1 MLESIDS
8 SYQHFIKDFQNIYK
22 NPEKV
27 NNFLEENSD
36 NIEKKIKKL
45 FLQLNLH
52 KNFSIYANGG
62 FGRKEMFPSSDIDI
76 CIIQTS
82 KTDNYENLEKF
93 ISSLWDEGYQI
104 GHSVRSIND
113 IKKISKE
120 DIKDFTSYLTRR
132 PIITVDEIDLKI
144 TQALSRLWSKDRF
157 FKAKSD
163 EQLVRHRDYHST
175 SYNLEPDLKESP
187 GALRD
192 FQTALWILQHCFGLE
207 DLKSIQHSDNF
218 KNDIS
223 NAVEAYNFIKTLRFA
238 SNVFTKKNRLNFEAQ
253 LDISKIA
260 KLETKNANES
270 VEMMMKK
277 FYEMASTLTEF
288 NELVFETYKEKNIKI
303 RKYTNDTY
311 RLNNK
316 IGIFSKELIDDSM
329 IFQIFIEVG
338 KNKSITSIDTNTI
351 YLLKK
356 NLKLID
362 KKFRKNKDR
371 SRQFLEILKSKYN
384 LSSILYS
391 MKKIG
396 ILQKYIPEFAE
407 VVGQMQFDLFHVYTV
422 DEHTF
427 KVVKSMRQMKI
438 FEDKDLQLEN
448 ELINKLPKI
457 EILYIA
463 GLFHDLGKGQNGD
476 HSHIGA
482 KTSYKFAKR
491 LGMSD
496 TDASLISW
504 LVEKHLIMSSIS
516 QKKDISDK
524 KTIEDFASEIKV
536 VERLD
541 YLYLLTINDIKST
554 NPKLWNGWKHQL
566 LRDLYILTRSK
577 LNKEPEKAFYEIA
590 QERKNNV
597 LDKSNTTNENNN
609 LINYLNSFNDDYFNK
624 NSTDVLLWQSE
635 LLTKAHDKDFIIGC
649 RKKFDNLIEI
659 FIKVKNMDGLFYKL
673 SKVLEHSGLEVIDA
687 SIFTSN
693 DSDIAANT
701 FITRYIHHERS
712 LTKNELEELSE
723 RINKNFIDYERISKL
738 PEKKQKKQNFVKMI
752 EITHSINEVQHR
764 NMITIET
771 ANSIGLL
778 AKIAKVFYEN
788 KISIFCARINTLGER
803 VEDTF
808 EITNEDNT
816 IISEVKIKRIIKSLE
831 MVV

>member
-1 MLESIDS
+1 MLESIDN

-36 NIEKKIKKL
+36 NIENKIKKL
-45 FLQLNLH
+45 FLKLNLH

-76 CIIQTS
+76 SIIQTS
-82 KTDNYENLEKF
+82 KTNNYENLEKF

-192 FQTALWILQHCFGLE
+192 FQTALWILQHCFGLD

-223 NAVEAYNFIKTLRFA
+223 NAIEAYNFIKTLRFA

-260 KLETKNANES
+260 KLETQNANES

-316 IGIFSKELIDDSM
+316 IGIFSKELVDDSM

-338 KNKSITSIDTNTI
+338 KNKSITSIDTNSI

-362 KKFRKNKDR
+362 EKFRKNTDR
-371 SRQFLEILKSKYN
+371 ARQFLEILKSKYN

-496 TDASLISW
+496 TDAYLISW

-701 FITRYIHHERS
+701 FITRYIHHDRS

-723 RINKNFIDYERISKL
+723 RINKNFIDYERINKL

>member
-1 MLESIDS
+1 MLKSIDN

-36 NIEKKIKKL
+36 NIENKIKKL
-45 FLQLNLH
+45 FLKLNLH

-76 CIIQTS
+76 SIIQTS
-82 KTDNYENLEKF
+82 KTNNYENLEKF

-192 FQTALWILQHCFGLE
+192 FQTALWILQHCFGLD

-223 NAVEAYNFIKTLRFA
+223 NAIEAYNFIKTLRFA

-260 KLETKNANES
+260 KLETQNANES

-316 IGIFSKELIDDSM
+316 IGIFSKELVDDSM

-338 KNKSITSIDTNTI
+338 KNKSITSIDTNSI

-362 KKFRKNKDR
+362 EKFRKNTDR
-371 SRQFLEILKSKYN
+371 ARQFLEILKSKYN

-496 TDASLISW
+496 TDAYLISW

-701 FITRYIHHERS
+701 FITRYIHHDRS

-723 RINKNFIDYERISKL
+723 RINKNFIDYERINKL

>member
-1 MLESIDS
+1 MLESIDN
-8 SYQHFIKDFQNIYK
+8 SYRHFIKDFQNIYK

-27 NNFLEENSD
+27 NNFLKENSD

-45 FLQLNLH
+45 FLNLNLH

-76 CIIQTS
+76 SIIQTS
-82 KTDNYENLEKF
+82 KTNNYENLEKF

-120 DIKDFTSYLTRR
+120 DVKDFTSYLTRR

-144 TQALSRLWSKDRF
+144 TQALSRLWSKDKF
-157 FKAKSD
+157 FKAKND
-163 EQLVRHRDYHST
+163 EQMVRHKDYHST

-192 FQTALWILQHCFGLE
+192 FQTALWILQHCFGLNN
-207 DLKSIQHSDNF
+207 LKSIQHSDNF
-218 KNDIS
+218 KNDIN

-260 KLETKNANES
+260 KLKTQNANES

-338 KNKSITSIDTNTI
+338 KNKSITNIDTNTI

-371 SRQFLEILKSKYN
+371 ARQFLEILKSKYN

-438 FEDKDLQLEN
+438 FEDKDFQLEN

-496 TDASLISW
+496 TDAYLISW

-590 QERKNNV
+590 KERKNNV
-597 LDKSNTTNENNN
+597 LDKFNTINEDNN
-609 LINYLNSFNDDYFNK
+609 LIEHLNSFSDDYFNK
-624 NSTDVLLWQSE
+624 NSTDVLLWQFE
-635 LLTKAHDKDFIIGC
+635 LLSKAHYKDFVIGC

-659 FIKVKNMDGLFYKL
+659 FIKVKNTDGLFYKL

-693 DSDIAANT
+693 NNDIAANT
-701 FITRYIHHERS
+701 FITKYIHHDRS
-712 LTKNELEELSE
+712 LTKNELVELSE
-723 RINKNFIDYERISKL
+723 RINKNFIDYDRISKL
-738 PEKKQKKQNFVKMI
+738 AVKKQKKQNFVKMI
-752 EITHSINEVQHR
+752 EISHSINEVQNR

>member
-1 MLESIDS
+1 MLESIDN

-36 NIEKKIKKL
+36 NIENKIKKL
-45 FLQLNLH
+45 FLNLNLH

-76 CIIQTS
+76 SIIQTS
-82 KTDNYENLEKF
+82 KTNNYENLEKF

-192 FQTALWILQHCFGLE
+192 FQTALWILQHCFGLD

-223 NAVEAYNFIKTLRFA
+223 NAIEAYNFIKTLRFA

-260 KLETKNANES
+260 KLETQNANES

-316 IGIFSKELIDDSM
+316 IGIFSKELVDDSM

-362 KKFRKNKDR
+362 EKFRKNTDR
-371 SRQFLEILKSKYN
+371 ARQFLEILKSKYN

-496 TDASLISW
+496 TDAYLISW

-701 FITRYIHHERS
+701 FITRYIHHDRS

-723 RINKNFIDYERISKL
+723 RINKNFIDFERISKL

>member
-1 MLESIDS
+1 MLESIDN
-8 SYQHFIKDFQNIYK
+8 SYRHFIKDFQNIYK

-27 NNFLEENSD
+27 NNFLKENSD

-45 FLQLNLH
+45 FLNLNLH

-76 CIIQTS
+76 SIIQTS
-82 KTDNYENLEKF
+82 KTSDYENLEKF

-120 DIKDFTSYLTRR
+120 DVKDFTSYLTRR

-144 TQALSRLWSKDRF
+144 TQALSRLWSKDKF
-157 FKAKSD
+157 FKAKND
-163 EQLVRHRDYHST
+163 EQMVRHKDYHST

-192 FQTALWILQHCFGLE
+192 FQTALWILQHCFGLNN
-207 DLKSIQHSDNF
+207 LKSIQHSDNF
-218 KNDIS
+218 KNDIN

-260 KLETKNANES
+260 KLKTQNANES

-338 KNKSITSIDTNTI
+338 KNKSITNIDTNTI

-362 KKFRKNKDR
+362 EKFRKNTDR
-371 SRQFLEILKSKYN
+371 ARQFLEILKSKYN

-438 FEDKDLQLEN
+438 FEDKDFQLEN

-496 TDASLISW
+496 TDAYLISW

-590 QERKNNV
+590 KERKNNV
-597 LDKSNTTNENNN
+597 LDKFNTINEDNN
-609 LINYLNSFNDDYFNK
+609 LIEHLNSFSDDYFNK
-624 NSTDVLLWQSE
+624 NSTDVLLWQFE
-635 LLTKAHDKDFIIGC
+635 LLSKAHYKDFVIGC

-659 FIKVKNMDGLFYKL
+659 FIKVKNTDGLFYKL

-693 DSDIAANT
+693 NNDIAANT
-701 FITRYIHHERS
+701 FITKYIHHDRS
-712 LTKNELEELSE
+712 LTKNELVELSE

-738 PEKKQKKQNFVKMI
+738 AVKKQKKQNFVKMI
-752 EITHSINEVQHR
+752 EISHSINEVQNR